1 MAPASTTPIVVV
13 MPSPQTTFV
22 MNSNE
27 PDALERSPEM
37 DSRVVNLK
45 LTEEETPERSKA
57 HAQSAEDRPAATRTP
72 PTSGTPERSNHAT
85 TTTTTTTTTVTMT
98 PSYSN
103 VTTETDPSSSS
114 FVLPKCYIP
123 PDDEYLPVEKF
134 VETGVRLRHY
144 GLADPKG
151 CYNAIFTILKNPH
164 QDVGMAH
171 KFLLALRMAG
181 HGSTLNLLT
190 STSSSSATTSSGG
203 SHGTSTSS
211 IHARLI
217 HQMIKMNPFEL
228 PSLRQPTASGD
239 NTTSASSFAD
249 YNVVDAQL
257 HLILA
262 VVSANSV
269 YLIPAL
275 TSLWR
280 MLISSVP
287 SNITDV
293 EERSNRL
300 HASIAS
306 ILRLSPRGRSELFPI
321 MASHAPFRGRPE
333 AELGWYYKQCLAV
346 LRYLPSIQGQVLEL
360 IVDKCIEIDVEIKIK
375 DGGEAVID
383 HNKDEDDDD
392 AIFDLEV
399 NTAKESTTKADV
411 LSVDTQVDEM
421 ADKLD
426 SLMLLVFQF
435 IESRASNFGRDS
447 VLALYGIFIGVF
459 ESSILITHKSKFVQ
473 FLILYLCGLDQKLTS
488 STLEITAST
497 TCGTSEVVLHRDFAT
512 RLVKVLLDPYR
523 VTGTRQSAACYLASW
538 VSRASFVCA
547 ETACKAISAL
557 LQWAEAYM
565 STFDSLSLKTDDAQG
580 QCNLHSLF
588 YTVCQS
594 AFYIMCFRGVEA
606 IKYYHQARSTSV
618 DDGIVDRDHV
628 DIGPAR
634 WTAICNHSLQPLRFC
649 LESVRVEFLDLVAMY
664 KLIDDFS
671 LQKLTQQNSQL
682 HATNKVAENSKQNT
696 RRKKRA
702 ETKISTPAML
712 EKERLVGGVG
722 GLGQGTN
729 PLDSFFPFDP
739 FLLRRA
745 HIYVEPFYKHWSDI
759 TPPIVEGESAFGAD
773 GTLMHESDDEQDDD
787 ESTSDEEQE
796 VERSDDEEETDDACN
811 FAVLSGSLV
820 QPMSLASQATNSSSF
835 QSRSPLAMKETF
847 HRSAWADS
855 VKRERATSIENGSW

>member
-1 MAPASTTPIVVV
+1 
-13 MPSPQTTFV
+13 
-22 MNSNE
+22 
-27 PDALERSPEM
+27 
-37 DSRVVNLK
+37 
-45 LTEEETPERSKA
+45 
-57 HAQSAEDRPAATRTP
+57 
-72 PTSGTPERSNHAT
+72 
-85 TTTTTTTTTVTMT
+85 
-98 PSYSN
+98 
-103 VTTETDPSSSS
+103 
-114 FVLPKCYIP
+114 
-123 PDDEYLPVEKF
+123 
-134 VETGVRLRHY
+134 
-144 GLADPKG
+144 
-151 CYNAIFTILKNPH
+151 
-164 QDVGMAH
+164 
-171 KFLLALRMAG
+171 
-181 HGSTLNLLT
+181 
-190 STSSSSATTSSGG
+190 
-203 SHGTSTSS
+203 
-211 IHARLI
+211 
-217 HQMIKMNPFEL
+217 
-228 PSLRQPTASGD
+228 
-239 NTTSASSFAD
+239 
-249 YNVVDAQL
+249 
-257 HLILA
+257 
-262 VVSANSV
+262 
-269 YLIPAL
+269 
-275 TSLWR
+275 
-280 MLISSVP
+280 
-287 SNITDV
+287 
-293 EERSNRL
+293 
-300 HASIAS
+300 
-306 ILRLSPRGRSELFPI
+306 

-333 AELGWYYKQCLAV
+333 ADLGWYYKQCLAV
-346 LRYLPSIQGQVLEL
+346 LRYLPSIQGHVLEL

-383 HNKDEDDDD
+383 HNKDDDDD

-399 NTAKESTTKADV
+399 DTAKDAATTTATGAE
-411 LSVDTQVDEM
+411 LPVDTQVDEM

-426 SLMLLVFQF
+426 SLMLLVFRF
-435 IESRASNFGRDS
+435 IESRASSFGRDS
-447 VLALYGIFIGVF
+447 ILALYGIFIGVF

-473 FLILYLCGLDQKLTS
+473 FLILYVCGLDKKLTS
-488 STLEITAST
+488 STLDMTASM

-565 STFDSLSLKTDDAQG
+565 CTFDSLSLKTDDAQG

-606 IKYYHQARSTSV
+606 IKFYHKTRSTNVKDVSV
-618 DDGIVDRDHV
+618 DGDHV

-649 LESVRVEFLDLVAMY
+649 LESVRTEFLHLATMY
-664 KLIDDFS
+664 KLIDDFA
-671 LQKLTQQNSQL
+671 LQKLTQQSSQV
-682 HATNKVAENSKQNT
+682 HATNKETENSQQNI

-702 ETKISTPAML
+702 ETKISTPSML

-759 TPPIVEGESAFGAD
+759 TPPRVDDESAFGAD
-773 GTLMHESDDEQDDD
+773 GAVVHDSDDEQDDD

-796 VERSDDEEETDDACN
+796 RSDDEEEADDVCN
-811 FAVLSGSLV
+811 FAVSGSFI

-835 QSRSPLAMKETF
+835 QSASPLMLKDAF

-855 VKRERATSIENGSW
+855 VKRERAASIENGSW